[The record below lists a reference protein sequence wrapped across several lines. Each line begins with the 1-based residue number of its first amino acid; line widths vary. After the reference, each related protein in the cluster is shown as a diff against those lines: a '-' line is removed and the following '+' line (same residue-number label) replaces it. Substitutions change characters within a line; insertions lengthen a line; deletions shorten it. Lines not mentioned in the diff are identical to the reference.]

1 MGTYLVS
8 KADIKAVR
16 DFSANVTD
24 AKVNPYILDAQNLD
38 IKPAIGDGLLILLLD
53 DLDELTPTAIYDRI
67 YNAYD
72 YTVGTTKY
80 RHVGL
85 KKVACL
91 YAYARLLEGGEFS
104 LTQFG
109 GVVKNS
115 QYSDPVDKASLNRA
129 IQSAREAAYS
139 YLQEVKHYIESN
151 ISNYPEYDL
160 YNRKDRTS
168 NRITILGN

>member
-8 KADIKAVR
+8 KADIRAVR
-16 DFSANVTD
+16 DFATSVTD

-53 DLDELTPTAIYDRI
+53 DLDLLTPTAIYDYI
-67 YNAYD
+67 YNAHD
-72 YTVGTTKY
+72 YLVNAVKY

-91 YAYARLLEGGEFS
+91 YAYARMLEGGEFS
-104 LTQFG
+104 YTQFG
-109 GVVKNS
+109 GVVKTS

-129 IQSAREAAYS
+129 IQSAREAAFT
-139 YLQEVKHYIESN
+139 YLQEIKHFIESN
-151 ISNYPEYDL
+151 ITDYPEYED
-160 YNRKDRTS
+160 YYKTDRQS
-168 NRITILGN
+168 SKISMIGK